1 MEQDECEPRV
11 KEAFRAG
18 RRAGI
23 WLAFNGP
30 RAQAQRRGLD
40 VQAMRRQDRAMEGMA
55 DVFARAEQA
64 EPAPRP
70 RIILRRRPQI
80 EQPEQAEPAPRPRI
94 RLTPENASNYIGQT
108 VYFTSGGQPQ
118 SATIIRVT
126 PSGLAVQGGP
136 PSIRN
141 NLTFR
146 GRVLMV

>member
-70 RIILRRRPQI
+70 RI
-80 EQPEQAEPAPRPRI
+80 
-94 RLTPENASNYIGQT
+94 RLTPETASNYIGQT

>member
-70 RIILRRRPQI
+70 RI
-80 EQPEQAEPAPRPRI
+80 